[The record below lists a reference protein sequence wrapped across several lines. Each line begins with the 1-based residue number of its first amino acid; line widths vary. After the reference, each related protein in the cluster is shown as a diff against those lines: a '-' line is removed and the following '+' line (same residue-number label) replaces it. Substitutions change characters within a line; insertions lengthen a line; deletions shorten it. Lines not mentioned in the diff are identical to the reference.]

1 MTSRDHILGSPP
13 FPVMETMKQ
22 RKACHPSVA
31 VRFPANVVGWS
42 GDESGGEVPRSLGA
56 NGVEGQRGNA
66 ATEHLGLSFEDGRLV
81 AIFEITATDSL
92 AAAMPPTAQTLPL
105 PAPAVR
111 RQS

>member
-1 MTSRDHILGSPP
+1 
-13 FPVMETMKQ
+13 METMKQ

-42 GDESGGEVPRSLGA
+42 GDESGGEVPQSLGA